1 LKAHQTSMITKE
13 IFHNLL
19 FNIIVSIVFTLVVG
33 MVFSPLLQL
42 FQVPKDIFNLTYQF
56 GLVILSVLTLTS
68 TQMYIGTV
76 LRVMNYA

>member
-1 LKAHQTSMITKE
+1 
-13 IFHNLL
+13 
-19 FNIIVSIVFTLVVG
+19 
-33 MVFSPLLQL
+33 MVFSPLLHL

-76 LRVMNYA
+76 LRVMNYAAIATHHSN